1 MKFITVVL
9 ALTFIF
15 VGFAK
20 ANESD
25 FIMLEKSGCSSVGC
39 KFSLYAFEDES
50 FLIHRPSVQ
59 ILCSTFVEDG
69 SKRTLKKS
77 EDSRL
82 CNLPSGIVHSV
93 SRGVFN
99 AGEFNR
105 IKSDLRNHMKSRIN
119 DSKPAVKTSGFK
131 ALDEIIVCSNSLVLT
146 VTLRVDGSYDNFKNK
161 SCGSNTKD
169 GSYYDL
175 DNIFEKIEQDTYK
188 SIRDT
193 ARN

>member
-20 ANESD
+20 ANEND
-25 FIMLEKSGCSSVGC
+25 FIMLKKSGCSSVGC
-39 KFSLYAFEDES
+39 KFSLYAFDDEN
-50 FLIHRPSVQ
+50 FLVHRPSVQ
-59 ILCSTFVEDG
+59 ILCYMSVEDG

-77 EDSRL
+77 EDTRL
-82 CNLPSGIVHSV
+82 CNLPSGIVHTV

-105 IKSDLRNHMKSRIN
+105 IKSDLLNYMKSHIN
-119 DSKPAVKTSGFK
+119 DSKPAVKISGFK
-131 ALDEIIVCSNSLVLT
+131 VLDEIVVCSQSLVLT
-146 VTLRVDGSYDNFKNK
+146 VTLRVDGSYDNFKNE

-175 DNIFEKIEQDTYK
+175 DKIFEKIEQNTNRF
-188 SIRDT
+188 IRD
-193 ARN
+193 ASRN